1 MKTKKPIA
9 LLSAREVARALAIT
23 QDRFARA
30 VRNGRVQADYI
41 ANAIDLFLPSSVK
54 RLAARKNSPS
64 PTSSLGGLDAELN

>member
-41 ANAIDLFLPSSVK
+41 AIDLFLPSSTD
-54 RLAARKNSPS
+54 AAKCDYSRNKKPKGAR
-64 PTSSLGGLDAELN
+64 PIWP